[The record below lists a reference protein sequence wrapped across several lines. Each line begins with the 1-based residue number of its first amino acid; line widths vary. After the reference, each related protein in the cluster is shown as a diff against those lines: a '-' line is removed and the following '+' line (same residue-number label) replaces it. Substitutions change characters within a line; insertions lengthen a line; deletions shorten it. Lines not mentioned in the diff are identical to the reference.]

1 MVRSVQFVAKRLP
14 RHSDSIL
21 DHDVIKNIMSA
32 PPDTGPSFQDVVRRL
47 EKLEAASSDSVNIDV
62 MKLIY

>member
-1 MVRSVQFVAKRLP
+1 MPSKYAFLFGFLSVNLSTQKRF
-14 RHSDSIL
+14 
-21 DHDVIKNIMSA
+21 MSA
-32 PPDTGPSFQDVVRRL
+32 PPDTGPSFQEVVRRL

>member
-1 MVRSVQFVAKRLP
+1 
-14 RHSDSIL
+14 
-21 DHDVIKNIMSA
+21 MSA
-32 PPDTGPSFQDVVRRL
+32 PPDTGPSFQEVVRRL